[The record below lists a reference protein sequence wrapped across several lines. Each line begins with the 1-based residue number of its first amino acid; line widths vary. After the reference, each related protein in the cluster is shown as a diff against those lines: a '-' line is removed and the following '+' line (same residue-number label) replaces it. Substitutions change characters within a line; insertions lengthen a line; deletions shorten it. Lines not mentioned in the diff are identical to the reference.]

1 MGIEAEIILIQQEK
15 CKKVTCK
22 EVRESLGAEKKVHS
36 ALGYEFVFSKAS
48 YKFVSSHCPNEC
60 VVVEECGDG
69 EKECG
74 FVGFEVAV
82 KKVVIF

>member
-1 MGIEAEIILIQQEK
+1 MHWGMNLYLAKQ
-15 CKKVTCK
+15 
-22 EVRESLGAEKKVHS
+22 
-36 ALGYEFVFSKAS
+36 S